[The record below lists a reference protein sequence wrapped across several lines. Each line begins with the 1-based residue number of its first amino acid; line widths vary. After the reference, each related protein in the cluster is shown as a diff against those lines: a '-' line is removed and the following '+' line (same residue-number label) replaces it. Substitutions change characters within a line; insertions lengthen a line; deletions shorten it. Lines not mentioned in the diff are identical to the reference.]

1 MGRNEQIFSETSF
14 GYCFL
19 VACKCYGQTGRAEV
33 MAIEVVSAQSA
44 DKILPILA
52 ERLGKPMDDPFA
64 PDIVVVPGIGVADW
78 IQERLSMQFGPQGIV
93 ANTKFWLPN
102 EFNSIVSADA
112 SRGLRMPN
120 ATVLQWLILE
130 HLTNKAREGVEPA
143 PGFNLARRK
152 LSFAKRVAEMYD
164 RYAVHRPEMILDWN
178 AGKDTDGSYPLS
190 ENYKWQAG
198 LWRELNS
205 IIGDSSVVSESKTSS
220 LLVADWQR
228 GRVTF
233 FGLES
238 FSRSKV
244 QLLKAV
250 GELRDIKILHLS
262 PINGVIPRY
271 RSEDFVVDE
280 RRRAQDLTTQ
290 VNNPLL
296 RSWSRTALECAVL
309 LSTVADTAQSIS
321 SVHSESVLGQLQK
334 SIAQDVNVVSEDKYE
349 ELLKQSD
356 GTVQIHLCHGATR
369 QVEVMRDALL
379 HVMKS
384 DPSIRPRDIVVL
396 CADLEKYSPLIEPVM
411 SAELGPDRRK
421 LPVSIV
427 EKSNV
432 TATPTAVALD
442 TVLALAAG
450 RCSVMEVLEAISLEP
465 IRQKFGFEEEEL
477 QIIAG
482 WVNQLNV
489 KWGIDSEHRTAWQYS
504 LEFEEGT
511 WQLAIDRLIAGMMI
525 QSQNTQEHFPGVAAF
540 DDVSGSDLVS
550 IGKLFSFHDALKVI
564 QKLAQYAHTAQ
575 EWAVILRQIVDDFI
589 SVSHEEKQ
597 HRLDVFQVVSQ
608 LDSAASSAPTAQF
621 SLAEFRQYV
630 SDSIPSV
637 RGGALKWSDVV
648 RIASPNR
655 LRGVSARVIALLGF
669 DEGSFKD
676 RNAGGDDILAT
687 DPRIG
692 ERDLRA
698 DERLGLL
705 TTIQSASDYLIITC
719 NGHDV
724 NKNTKIP
731 LAVPMEELKDAIA
744 LAIST
749 IPKDRRQKKPV
760 IVNHSRQL
768 ADRVNIALS
777 PDSSEKN
784 VQKLV
789 GDGVAW
795 TFDHAAVGVVERIS
809 NRSLTDVD
817 SREGPEYPLLPPPV
831 EEEIRS
837 EITVNDLF
845 EAIRRPVDVFVNQ
858 RLGVMLPGEEN
869 SVDDELPLW
878 PDPLAYSQI
887 GRELIEAIR
896 NGKTA
901 EQWKK
906 QKQLSGGLPLG
917 ALAGDVWL
925 EVETEVS
932 AMMEAA
938 ANTLLERPEQVLVSL
953 TIEDKELNSVAQ
965 GELRV
970 RDMIST
976 HGDTVLV
983 INYANWNRRMRVL
996 PWLQIAALTLQN
1008 PEVRWKAAIIA
1019 KAIKVKSAAK
1029 EPPVQALFALEE
1041 FVIAG
1046 ETSEE
1051 RLVAASRILDFG
1063 NTIRNRARMTPLP
1076 LFERSSW
1083 VIEKSASDQA
1093 KELNNDS
1100 KRPAH
1105 VLVFG
1110 SRELSEF
1117 KSDALIKGIDT
1128 DLPVST
1134 SRFEAYAAWLSNV
1147 WNETVNVTKA
1157 AEPPKKRSTGSK
1169 RKKKS
1174 VDVEE
1179 VEVDG

>member
-1 MGRNEQIFSETSF
+1 
-14 GYCFL
+14 
-19 VACKCYGQTGRAEV
+19 

-44 DKILPILA
+44 DRILPILA
-52 ERLGKPMDDPFA
+52 ERLGMPMDDPFA

-78 IQERLSMQFGPQGIV
+78 IQEQLSMQFGPQGIV

-102 EFNSIVSADA
+102 EFNAIVSADA
-112 SRGLRMPN
+112 SHGSRMPN

-143 PGFNLARRK
+143 PGFNLAKRK

-164 RYAVHRPEMILDWN
+164 RYAVHRPEMILEWN
-178 AGKDTDGSYPLS
+178 AGKDTDGAFPLS
-190 ENYKWQAG
+190 ENHKWQAN

-220 LLVADWQR
+220 LLVTDWQR

-250 GELRDIKILHLS
+250 GEHRDIKILHLS
-262 PINGVIPRY
+262 PIDGVIPRY

-280 RRRAQDLTTQ
+280 RRRAHDLTTQ

-296 RSWSRTALECAVL
+296 RSWSRTALECAAL

-334 SIAQDVNVVSEDKYE
+334 SIAQDTEVVSEDKYE

-411 SAELGPDRRK
+411 SAELGPERRK

-450 RCSVMEVLEAISLEP
+450 RCSALEVLEAISLEP
-465 IRQKFGFEEEEL
+465 IRLKFGFEEEDL
-477 QIIAG
+477 QVIAG

-489 KWGIDSEHRTAWQYS
+489 KWGIDSEHRTSWQYS

-511 WQLAIDRLIAGMMI
+511 WQIAIDRLIAGMMI
-525 QSQNTQEHFPGVAAF
+525 QSESTQEHFSGIAAF
-540 DDVSGSDLVS
+540 DDVSGSDLPT
-550 IGKLFSFHDALKVI
+550 IGRLFSFHDALKTI
-564 QKLAQYAHTAQ
+564 QKLALNAHTAQ
-575 EWAVILRQIVDDFI
+575 EWAAILRQIVDDFI

-597 HRLDVFQVVSQ
+597 HSLDAFKVVSQ
-608 LDSAASSAPTAQF
+608 LDAAASSAPTAQF

-655 LRGVSARVIALLGF
+655 LRGISARVIAFLGF

-744 LAIST
+744 LAIAT
-749 IPKDRRQKKPV
+749 IPKDNRQNKPV

-784 VQKLV
+784 VQRLV

-809 NRSLTDVD
+809 NPSITKDHTN
-817 SREGPEYPLLPPPV
+817 GGFEYSVLPPPAK
-831 EEEIRS
+831 EEIRS

-869 SVDDELPLW
+869 AIDVELPLW
-878 PDPLAYSQI
+878 PDNLAYSQI

-896 NGKTA
+896 SGETA

-906 QKQLSGGLPLG
+906 QKHLSGGLPLG

-925 EVETEVS
+925 EVETEVL

-938 ANTLLERPEQVLVSL
+938 ADALRDRPEQVPVSL
-953 TIEDKELNSVAQ
+953 TVEDKELDPVAQ
-965 GELRV
+965 GALRV

-976 HGDTVLV
+976 HGDTVLA

-1008 PEVRWKAAIIA
+1008 PEVNWKAVIIA
-1019 KAIKVKSAAK
+1019 KAPKVKSTAK
-1029 EPPVQALFALEE
+1029 VPPAQALFAQEE
-1041 FVIAG
+1041 FVLAG
-1046 ETSEE
+1046 DTSED
-1051 RLVAASRILDFG
+1051 RMVSARRVLDFG
-1063 NTIRNRARMTPLP
+1063 NTIRNRARIVPIP
-1076 LFERSSW
+1076 LFERTSW
-1083 VIEKSASDQA
+1083 VIEKSASDQNV
-1093 KELNNDS
+1093 EMRSDS
-1100 KRPAH
+1100 KRPSY
-1105 VLVFG
+1105 VLIFG
-1110 SRELSEF
+1110 SRELPDF
-1117 KSDALIKGIDT
+1117 KSDPLIEEIDI
-1128 DLPVST
+1128 DLPASS
-1134 SRFEAYAAWLSNV
+1134 SRFEAYAAWLLNV
-1147 WNETVNVTKA
+1147 WSETVVVLRE
-1157 AEPPKKRSTGSK
+1157 AEPSKKRSAGSK
-1169 RKKKS
+1169 NKTKKN
-1174 VDVEE
+1174 VDVEAI
-1179 VEVDG
+1179 EVDD